1 MTRIGPERSP
11 RTTRRAVLGGMA
23 AAGAATLLPRRSEA
37 AGGRVIVGTWGGDY
51 QNLLQ
56 SNIAAPLLE
65 PEQINVVYDTGNDSP
80 RKTKLL
86 AEKRLPRGSMDIVAL
101 SAAGMFEMHK
111 ADALLELDWSKIP
124 NSKHIVP
131 NLKTTYSVPHIFSSR
146 VILYNPSK
154 IPVAPTSYNDLWDPK
169 YTGHVGVIDI
179 QYQTTLESA
188 ALINGGS
195 LGNFEPGKAKL
206 MELKKQGVT
215 ILPTNEAMAQAL
227 KTEEIWICIM
237 WKARGVMW
245 QNAGVPVKI
254 AYPNEGAVLY
264 VSELGIAKNAPDK
277 DAAYAYLNASLDP
290 RAQRGFIKT
299 MGYNPTVDN
308 VVPGAEDAETA
319 ERIEFAPAEKSH
331 MLIEDYDYLAKND
344 AQLKEWWDKEFKA

>member
-1 MTRIGPERSP
+1 
-11 RTTRRAVLGGMA
+11 VLGGMA
-23 AAGAATLLPRRSEA
+23 AAGAVASASTLLPRTSRA
-37 AGGRVIVGTWGGDY
+37 AGGRVVVGTWGGDY

-65 PEQINVVYDTGNDSP
+65 PQGFNVIYDTGPDTQ
-80 RKTKLL
+80 RRTKLV
-86 AEKRLPRGSMDIVAL
+86 AEKRLPRGNVDVAAL
-101 SAAGMFEMHK
+101 SAAQMFEMHN
-111 ADALLELDWSKIP
+111 ADTLLELDWSKIP
-124 NSKHIVP
+124 NSGHILP
-131 NLKTTYSVPHIFSSR
+131 NIKTTYSIPHIFSSR

-179 QYQTTLESA
+179 QYPTTLESA
-188 ALINGGS
+188 AMVAGGS
-195 LGNFEPGKAKL
+195 MTDYEPGKAKL
-206 MELKKQGVT
+206 MALKKQGVT

-254 AYPNEGAVLY
+254 AYPKEGAVLY
-264 VSELGIAKNAPDK
+264 VSELGIAKNAPNK
-277 DAAYAYLNASLDP
+277 DAAYAYLNAALEP
-290 RAQRGFIKT
+290 KAQRGFIAT

-308 VVPGAEDAETA
+308 VVPGTEDAETA
-319 ERIEFAPAEKSH
+319 QRIEFAPEEKAH
-331 MLIEDYDYLAKND
+331 MILENYDYLAKND
-344 AQLKEWWDKEFKA
+344 ALFKEWWDKEFKA